1 MNLQGTRLDITR
13 EAQLNK
19 IQLLTLGANSL
30 EEKRRELHGHHSY
43 EEEFV
48 RVAF

>member
-1 MNLQGTRLDITR
+1 MNLQATRLDIMR

-30 EEKRRELHGHHSY
+30 EKKIK
-43 EEEFV
+43 
-48 RVAF
+48 

>member
-1 MNLQGTRLDITR
+1 MLKFISVLDNSMNLQATRLDITR

-30 EEKRRELHGHHSY
+30 EEKIK
-43 EEEFV
+43 
-48 RVAF
+48 